1 MPALSWTAPAL
12 ADLRAIDDWL
22 DENASPEVALRTLA
36 TIRLRARFLE
46 NFPHA
51 GRPIGE
57 SMRALRVLDT
67 PYLLLYRLL
76 GDQLEVLRIRHERE
90 DWLVEP

>member
-1 MPALSWTAPAL
+1 MPALNWTAPAL
-12 ADLRAIDDWL
+12 ADLRAIDHWL
-22 DENASPEVALRTLA
+22 EENASPEIALRTLA
-36 TIRLRARFLE
+36 TIRFRAGFLE

-51 GRPIGE
+51 GRPLGE
-57 SMRALRVLDT
+57 SMRALRVRDT

-76 GDQLEVLRIRHERE
+76 GEQLDVLRIRHERE